1 MEITLT
7 PEKKA
12 EIVSAYFKNLDK
24 SFDYVVGLID
34 GVSYYL
40 CDKVIQ
46 EYIKNNVP
54 PEFEIIESKINQLS
68 D

>member
-1 MEITLT
+1 MT
-7 PEKKA
+7 K
-12 EIVSAYFKNLDK
+12 YFNNLDK

-54 PEFEIIESKINQLS
+54 PEFEIIESKMNHLT